1 MPHFDGHINYDRVV
15 PDRFSEER
23 DDRLMNSLI
32 SNYALEVRDVNGQPT
47 GHFFLNKEQAK
58 LAADEISGTHDTS
71 KVDSRTF
78 EDTWNHF
85 DVNNDGLIEVE
96 RGP

>member
-58 LAADEISGTHDTS
+58 LAADGKWDELKELQD
-71 KVDSRTF
+71 RL
-78 EDTWNHF
+78 
-85 DVNNDGLIEVE
+85 DGGIEK
-96 RGP
+96 